1 MTVDPILAL
10 QTFGYTER
18 EASFLYLV
26 AVHSGYFLRRQF
38 DYFIDRN
45 KGAIAQ
51 NFLEK
56 ARIAGHI
63 EVIDYGE
70 ARHVYHLFSKPIYRL
85 LGNAESQNRRR
96 KGDGL
101 IRARLIALDYVLE
114 YDSDHYLESDRDK
127 ADFFGRV
134 RSIPPEF
141 FSDRDGK
148 LFATLTSFT
157 VSLVDRMQPAT
168 SLVRFL
174 FADEALLS
182 TAKFARFLSVL
193 ERLLRALRTFE
204 IVYTSNSSHNFV
216 DAEEQFRA
224 RFALAAPAKQRTLRV
239 EWKDDSLTKNAIE
252 PAPLHAQFTTLLLH
266 FNYPRIRRN
275 ESPSLAMVHPSGLQK
290 GEKLAA
296 IATDKRE
303 GGSYV
308 G

>member
-26 AVHSGYFLRRQF
+26 AIHSGYFLRRQF

-56 ARIAGHI
+56 ARVAGHI

-70 ARHVYHLFSKPIYRL
+70 SRHVYHLFSKPIYRL

-114 YDSDHYLESDRDK
+114 HDSDHYLESDEDRS
-127 ADFFGRV
+127 DFFGRV
-134 RSIPPEF
+134 RTVPAEL
-141 FSDRDGK
+141 FSGYDGK
-148 LFATLTSFT
+148 LFAALTTFP
-157 VSLVDRMQPAT
+157 VSVADRTQPAT

-182 TAKFARFLSVL
+182 TAKFSRFLSVA
-193 ERLLRALRTFE
+193 ERLLRALGTFE
-204 IVYTSNSSHNFV
+204 IVYASNSSHNFEE
-216 DAEEQFRA
+216 AEAEFRS
-224 RFALAAPAKQRTLRV
+224 RFAVAAPAKQSVLDV
-239 EWKDDSLTKNAIE
+239 EWRNDS
-252 PAPLHAQFTTLLLH
+252 PAKGARESSPLHAQFTTLLLH
-266 FNYPRIRRN
+266 FHYPRIRRN
-275 ESPSLAMVHPSGLQK
+275 ESPSLAVVRPSGRGISAK
-290 GEKLAA
+290 TAEKN
-296 IATDKRE
+296 TDRRR
-303 GGSYV
+303 GGSYP